1 VESGAHAVRRH
12 SRVAGIALS
21 LGWPTGPEAL
31 RSWGEVLFAWVLV
44 TYFATGNTPV
54 IEQVGAHPAR
64 ALASGWKRQAWVRA
78 PVLLLLLLLLARP
91 HTLGTWILVLVL
103 PVLTTLLPFARVGLA
118 QRDRRWGAELE
129 LATNALVVALSATIL
144 GASQDTGGALLALPV
159 STTRLAALYFATASF
174 GFLTRGGTHVVRGI
188 LAKSDAGPLE
198 RSSPGPVAPVDVA
211 EYNRGRVIGAIER
224 LIMAT
229 MVAAGAFGALTFL
242 IGAKGLIRSKRL
254 EDPAFGEY
262 FLIGTLASAA
272 LAIGVGLLVRA
283 VFAALW

>member
-1 VESGAHAVRRH
+1 MESGAHAVRRH

-103 PVLTTLLPFARVGLA
+103 PVLTTLLPFARVA
-118 QRDRRWGAELE
+118 
-129 LATNALVVALSATIL
+129 
-144 GASQDTGGALLALPV
+144 GGALLALPV